1 VQTVVNALS
10 LGSLYALFALGIA
23 VIFGVMGLVNFAHG
37 AFITVGAMMAVV
49 LDSSPVVIVV
59 LATLL
64 LPVLVALATERL
76 GFRSIR
82 NADPATL
89 LITSFAIGYMLQN
102 LVLVAMGSLPQ
113 GVSVLPGLSEQVE
126 VGSTSITLLSL
137 VTIAITALLLAGL
150 GLFLGRTAVGVRMR
164 AAAED
169 FEMARCLGV
178 RADGVIAL
186 AFAISGVLAG
196 VAALLL
202 LGQTGVFTVD
212 MGIMPVLVG
221 FVASVLGGNG
231 SLLGAVLGGYL
242 LGGLSIVLQVVLPV
256 GVLPYRDA
264 ILFGLV
270 LAFMVVRPQG
280 IIVPKTRTVRV

>member
-49 LDSSPVVIVV
+49 LDAWPVLIV
-59 LATLL
+59 TLVAIAV
-64 LPVLVALATERL
+64 PVLVSLATERL
-76 GFRSIR
+76 AFRSLR
-82 NADPATL
+82 TADPATL
-89 LITSFAIGYMLQN
+89 LITSFAVGYMLQN
-102 LVLVAMGSLPQ
+102 LILLAMGSRPL
-113 GVSVLPGLSEQVE
+113 GVDVLPGLSNQVQI
-126 VGSTSITLLSL
+126 GSTSITVLSL
-137 VTIAITALLLAGL
+137 VTIAVTLLLLVAL
-150 GLFLGRTAVGVRMR
+150 GVFLGRTTLGIRMR

-202 LGQTGVFTVD
+202 LGQTGVFTVE
-212 MGIMPVLVG
+212 MGIVPVLIG

-242 LGGLSIVLQVVLPV
+242 LGIVSIVLQVALPPTL
-256 GVLPYRDA
+256 LPYRDA
-264 ILFGLV
+264 ILFSLV
-270 LAFMVVRPQG
+270 LVFMVVRPQG
-280 IIVPKTRTVRV
+280 IVVPRNRVARV